1 VGQTRTPSKPAKG
14 KERGGNPISR
24 WYRALALFISQIL
37 DELRKVVRPTR
48 NELWN
53 YTLVVIVFVSFMMAL
68 VSGLDLGFSK
78 LVALVFGTWGGAHR
92 APSRP
97 HHPAYREQGRGHPC
111 PTSGPTTPPWRPTTP
126 PRCCPR
132 A

>member
-1 VGQTRTPSKPAKG
+1 MTDVGQTRTPSKPAKG

-48 NELWN
+48 HELWN

-68 VSGLDLGFSK
+68 VSLLDFGFSR
-78 LVALVFGTWGGAHR
+78 LVALVFGT
-92 APSRP
+92 
-97 HHPAYREQGRGHPC
+97 
-111 PTSGPTTPPWRPTTP
+111 
-126 PRCCPR
+126 
-132 A
+132 